1 MPKKKLITGLVLEY
15 MENGIAILQ
24 YADDTILCI
33 QDNKDQAT
41 NLKFLLYLYESMS
54 GLKINLNKSEA
65 IIVSHDMNKATEYV
79 DAFNF
84 DIGNCPIKYLGV
96 QC

>member
-1 MPKKKLITGLVLEY
+1 MPMIRFYVYKT
-15 MENGIAILQ
+15 
-24 YADDTILCI
+24 
-33 QDNKDQAT
+33 KDQAT

-65 IIVSHDMNKATEYV
+65 IMVSHDMNKAAEYV

-96 QC
+96 QCQDRNFILLTGFP